1 MIDQDQHPDRNRPPP
16 REPHRPR
23 PPRESRQ
30 EAKRRNWLLIAA
42 LLAAVVAGVLLASSV
57 WQGGWKD
64 VENAV
69 GNETEEVE
77 AADLQ
82 GWCASQATYDA
93 IRRELFRRA
102 AQVRGGDAQ
111 AYAKLAD
118 FALLR
123 VSNPVARGVDE
134 QLQSVTCS
142 GNAALDLPPGVAA
155 AGGRR
160 SLAGD
165 IEYSIQPAADG
176 TGNVIR
182 LGNADAIVVP
192 LATLT
197 RGGRPVSGPL
207 ELPEQ
212 LDNAVATTPAPI
224 VDDRPPEPE
233 ERSSAPATANPSFS
247 CSAARTRGEIAVCND
262 PGLAALD
269 RQMAGQFNAA
279 LSGADARQ
287 RALLQRTRGRF
298 LTFRDRCRDNECI
311 ADAYRG
317 RMREIGDIMAG
328 RWRG

>member
-1 MIDQDQHPDRNRPPP
+1 MMDHHENPPTAEAP
-16 REPHRPR
+16 
-23 PPRESRQ
+23 Q
-30 EAKRRNWLLIAA
+30 ETKRRNWWLIAA
-42 LLAAVVAGVLLASSV
+42 LLGAVAAGILLASTV

-64 VENAV
+64 VENAA

-82 GWCASQATYDA
+82 SWCAAQATYDS

-102 AQVRGGDAQ
+102 AQVRGSDQQ
-111 AYAKLAD
+111 AYARLAD

-142 GNAALDLPPGVAA
+142 GSAALDLPPGVSA

-160 SLAGD
+160 SLSGD

-192 LATLT
+192 LATLS
-197 RGGRPVSGPL
+197 RGGAPVSAPL
-207 ELPEQ
+207 ELPQQ
-212 LDNAVATTPAPI
+212 LDNAVGPQGPI
-224 VDDRPPEPE
+224 VDERPPPAEEP
-233 ERSSAPATANPSFS
+233 APPPATASPSFN
-247 CSAARTRGEIAVCND
+247 CSAARTRGEVAVCND

-279 LSGADARQ
+279 LSGANARE

-298 LTFRDRCRDNECI
+298 LSFRDRCRDNECI

-317 RMREIGDIMAG
+317 RMREISDIMAG